1 MPIMSGGMGQ
11 DALGDIKMTGVRDL
25 HDLCRRMTPSMVDGV
40 FVYCSFSDFRLPQG
54 LEPICTFREDEG
66 LTAIVGKTQA
76 EASGVPYTF
85 PCRLITL
92 AVHSSLDAV
101 GFLACITNRLAHEGI
116 ACNAV
121 GGYHHDHLF
130 VPQSRAEVALQVLR
144 SLAAETGST

>member
-1 MPIMSGGMGQ
+1 MPIISVGLGH

-25 HDLCRRMTPSMVDGV
+25 HDLCRRMTPSMVEGV
-40 FVYCSFSDFRLPQG
+40 FVYCSFGDFRLPQG
-54 LEPICTFREDEG
+54 LEPICTFHEDEG
-66 LTAIVGKTQA
+66 LTAIVSMTQA

-101 GFLACITNRLAHEGI
+101 GFLACITDRLAREGI

-121 GGYHHDHLF
+121 AGYHHDHLF

-144 SLAAETGST
+144 GLATETGST

>member
-1 MPIMSGGMGQ
+1 MRRGEIN
-11 DALGDIKMTGVRDL
+11 MTGVRDL
-25 HDLCRRMTPSMVDGV
+25 HDLCRRMTPSMVEGV

-66 LTAIVGKTQA
+66 LTAVVSQTQA
-76 EASGVPYTF
+76 EAFGVPYTF

-101 GFLACITNRLAHEGI
+101 GFLACITDRLAREGI

-121 GGYHHDHLF
+121 AGFHHDHLF
-130 VPQSRAEVALQVLR
+130 VPQLRADLALHVLR
-144 SLAAETGST
+144 SLAAEDRSS